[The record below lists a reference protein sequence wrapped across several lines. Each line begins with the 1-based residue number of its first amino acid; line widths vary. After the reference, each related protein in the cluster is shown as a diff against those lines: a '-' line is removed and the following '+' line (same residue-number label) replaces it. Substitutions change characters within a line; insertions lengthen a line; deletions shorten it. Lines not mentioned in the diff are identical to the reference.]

1 MCGVLRSAH
10 HTLTDSSAEYQ
21 VLHAQNY
28 KSCVVKRDLNVNKHG
43 MADEPE
49 DAVVVVLGLLLAEKV
64 METARV
70 WAVCVT
76 ARVGGE

>member
-1 MCGVLRSAH
+1 M
-10 HTLTDSSAEYQ
+10 
-21 VLHAQNY
+21 
-28 KSCVVKRDLNVNKHG
+28 VKHDLSVNKNG

-64 METARV
+64 METVRV

>member
-1 MCGVLRSAH
+1 
-10 HTLTDSSAEYQ
+10 
-21 VLHAQNY
+21 
-28 KSCVVKRDLNVNKHG
+28 

-49 DAVVVVLGLLLAEKV
+49 DAVVVVLGLLLAENV

-76 ARVGGE
+76 ARVGGEQKLSQVVQIASRAALCALAPGTAGYHGNR